1 MRRRSRGHT
10 LLRQYDLEVRS
21 SLRLPARSEAHE
33 QAHVRLRAA
42 DVETLRRPA
51 GELFAPIVALFS
63 TRDAREPVRLR
74 ANEALYVE
82 LPGEAEGAEGAQAAE
97 GAEAAGTREAAE
109 GAEAAG
115 TRARAGTRQRAAA
128 RAWVALRVSA
138 HHAYVTGMRV
148 SGVMHRAIV
157 RLERDQTP

>member
-21 SLRLPARSEAHE
+21 SLRLPARSEAHD

-42 DVETLRRPA
+42 DVEALRRPA
-51 GELFAPIVALFS
+51 GEMFAPIVALFS
-63 TRDAREPVRLR
+63 TRDAREPVQLR
-74 ANEALYVE
+74 ANEAVYVE
-82 LPGEAEGAEGAQAAE
+82 LPGEAAE
-97 GAEAAGTREAAE
+97 GAETGPRAE
-109 GAEAAG
+109 AG
-115 TRARAGTRQRAAA
+115 TRAEPAPPRASTGA

-148 SGVMHRAIV
+148 SGVMHRSIV
-157 RLERDQTP
+157 RLERDKTL